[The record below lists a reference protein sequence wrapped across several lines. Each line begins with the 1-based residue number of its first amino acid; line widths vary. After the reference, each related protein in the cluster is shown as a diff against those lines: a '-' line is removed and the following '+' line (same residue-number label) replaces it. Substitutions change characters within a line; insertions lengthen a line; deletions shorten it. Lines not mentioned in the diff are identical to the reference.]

1 MSMRLQ
7 QILRFLSRSDRT
19 THLPLEALPAPDGRV
34 EDGAQTPSRPP
45 VCPDRLE
52 VQTAIIQHLEWCVLF
67 NEHLSSGH
75 SDDIPLMP
83 LPSAADSGLGRWLKK
98 LLQTPCRTDP
108 RLQALAKEHAH
119 FHRLAER
126 ACTLARQD
134 RMDLASTLL
143 NTDFERSRARVLEL
157 LRALQKG

>member
-7 QILRFLSRSDRT
+7 QFLRFLSRSDRAT
-19 THLPLEALPAPDGRV
+19 RLPQETQPAPDGV
-34 EDGAQTPSRPP
+34 LTPSAPP
-45 VCPDRLE
+45 KCPDRLE

-67 NEHLSSGH
+67 NEHLSVGS
-75 SDDIPLMP
+75 SDNIPLMP
-83 LPSAADSGLGRWLKK
+83 LPNATDSGLGRWLEK
-98 LLQTPCRTDP
+98 LLQGPCGPDP
-108 RLQALAKEHAH
+108 RLKALAEEHAH

-126 ACTLARQD
+126 ACTLVRQD

-157 LRALQKG
+157 LRALQKS